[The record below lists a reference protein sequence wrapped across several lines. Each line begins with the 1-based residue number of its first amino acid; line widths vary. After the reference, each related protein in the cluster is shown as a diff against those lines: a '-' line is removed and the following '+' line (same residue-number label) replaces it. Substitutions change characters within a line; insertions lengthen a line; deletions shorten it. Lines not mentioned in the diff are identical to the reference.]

1 MFFPSLGI
9 LFSGDE
15 FYTYADTKLPCIF
28 LAARKLFLGL
38 ATDYLNIPNASN
50 DCTQSNV

>member
-9 LFSGDE
+9 LVSGDE
-15 FYTYADTKLPCIF
+15 FYISTNTKLPCIF
-28 LAARKLFLGL
+28 LAAWNMFLGL
-38 ATDYLNIPNASN
+38 ATDYLNIPNAPN